1 MKTVIVACGAGLATS
16 SMVKQKIQ
24 DIFKKNGISANII
37 QCTLN
42 EVETYD
48 DKADLIITTMRVR
61 KKFKAPF
68 ISGSAY
74 LSGVNEEQVTQQ
86 IVDALKS

>member
-16 SMVKQKIQ
+16 SMVKQKLE
-24 DIFKKNGISANII
+24 DIFKKNGISVNMI

-42 EVETYD
+42 EVPTYD
-48 DKADLIITTMRVR
+48 EKADLIITTMRVR
-61 KKFKAPF
+61 KKFKAPV

-74 LSGVNEEQVTQQ
+74 LSGINEDGVTQQ
-86 IVDALKS
+86 IVEALK

>member
-48 DKADLIITTMRVR
+48 DKADLITTTMRVR
-61 KKFKAPF
+61 KKFKAPV

-74 LSGVNEEQVTQQ
+74 LSGVNEEQVAQQ

>member
-48 DKADLIITTMRVR
+48 DKADFG
-61 KKFKAPF
+61 KC
-68 ISGSAY
+68 
-74 LSGVNEEQVTQQ
+74 LS
-86 IVDALKS
+86 IRS